1 MTRWI
6 KHAVRRTALAAAG
19 ATLVSVALVGCS
31 GDEVDAGG
39 GPAPTGEPTPTPTPT
54 PEPIVTNATINR
66 VDGDLAASGR
76 DRLRDRV
83 LVAVDA
89 WIDGAYGGSYPRDDF
104 SEAFASFTSAAGKRA
119 IGDQD
124 LMSNASIGEQLDAVL
139 PVRRRLR
146 IDVLGVEGRAVAVTA
161 QVVLG
166 LELSGEITRRDRI
179 AGSLYLTYEKSG
191 RAPGWRVFGYDVSRK
206 AL

>member
-1 MTRWI
+1 MTRWS

-31 GDEVDAGG
+31 GDEVDVG
-39 GPAPTGEPTPTPTPT
+39 GPAPTAETTPTSTPA

-83 LVAVDA
+83 LMALDA

-104 SEAFASFTSAAGKRA
+104 SEAFTSFTAAAGKRA

-124 LMSNASIGEQLDAVL
+124 LMSNASIGDRLDTVL
-139 PVRRRLR
+139 PVHRRLR

-191 RAPGWRVFGYDVSRK
+191 KAPGWRVFGYDVSRK

>member
-1 MTRWI
+1 MTPWST
-6 KHAVRRTALAAAG
+6 HVLRRTALAAASV
-19 ATLVSVALVGCS
+19 TLASSVLAGCS

-39 GPAPTGEPTPTPTPT
+39 PAPTGETSAPTPTPT
-54 PEPIVTNATINR
+54 PEPVVTNATITR
-66 VDGDLAASGR
+66 VDGDLADGGR

-89 WIDGAYGGSYPRDDF
+89 WIDGAYGGSYPREDF
-104 SEAFASFTSAAGKRA
+104 SEAFASFTDAAAKRA
-119 IGDQD
+119 VDDED
-124 LMSNASIGEQLDAVL
+124 LMSNATLGDRLDAVL

-146 IDVLGVEGRAVAVTA
+146 IDVLGVDGRAVAVTA

-191 RAPGWRVFGYDVSRK
+191 TAPGWRVFGYDISRK
-206 AL
+206 AV